1 MWKNVVFYLVF
12 LLSCSWCYSQDA
24 SLEEQLTKQ
33 SSTIKEKL
41 IDLKAQ
47 SSNMTLLLEQ
57 LQKNLEE
64 SRIEASGL
72 KETSTKLSDSL
83 TTINEELQ
91 DSYKTI
97 TELDMKLR
105 MCLKVLI
112 VLILILIIMIIG
124 KVIAFILYAKGLLL
138 PRWLDILL

>member
-12 LLSCSWCYSQDA
+12 LLSCSWCYSQDV

-41 IDLKAQ
+41 IDLKVQ